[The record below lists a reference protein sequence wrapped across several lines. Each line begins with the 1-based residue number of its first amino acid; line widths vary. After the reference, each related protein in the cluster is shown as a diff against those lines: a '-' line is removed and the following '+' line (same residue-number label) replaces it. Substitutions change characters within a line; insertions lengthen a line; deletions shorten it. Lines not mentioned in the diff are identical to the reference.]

1 MRTIML
7 ALVLAFSTIT
17 MAQNRE
23 MKREKLT
30 SEEKVAKQLE
40 KMTSDLSLTNEQQE
54 KLKPILEAQMKK
66 REKKMEEMKEARAKE
81 EKKSKEE
88 RAKRREEMKANQD
101 AFKEDMSKIL
111 TPEQFENWEKIQESR
126 KEKAKEHLKEKRGRH

>member
-1 MRTIML
+1 MRIIML
-7 ALVLAFSTIT
+7 ALVLAFSTII
-17 MAQNRE
+17 MAQNKE

-40 KMTSDLSLTNEQQE
+40 RMTSDLSLTNEQQE
-54 KLKPILEAQMKK
+54 KLKPILEAQMEK
-66 REKKMEEMKEARAKE
+66 REKKIEERKEVRAKE

-88 RAKRREEMKANQD
+88 RTKRREGMKANQD
-101 AFKEDMSKIL
+101 SFKEDVSKIL
-111 TPEQFENWEKIQESR
+111 TPEQFENWQKIQENR